1 MSKQYRAVVC
11 RGFGAGE
18 TAVEMLPRP
27 PLRGNEVRVRL
38 RACGVNFPDVL
49 IVQGKYQLK
58 PAFPFVPGTEGAGE
72 IIEIGADVTP
82 ERLGT
87 QVMVS
92 TRTGGYAEEATVA
105 ADKALPLPAGFSF
118 DEGATFMVAHMT
130 SFHAIVTCGQVRAG
144 QSVLVIGAGGGVGRA
159 AVQIAKR
166 QGAFVVA
173 TASSDGKAELARSAG
188 ADVVIATDPHELPV
202 AVAAV
207 INSYSGGDG
216 VDVVY
221 DPVGIASEA
230 AVRCLTWGGRVLI
243 VGFAGGTLPSFA
255 ANRILLKGA
264 TVVGVRAGEF
274 GRRFPDRRAAE
285 MLEILKLAAV
295 HRPVVTGAFPIARFA
310 DALHALESRSA
321 SGRVVLLP

>member
-18 TAVEMLPRP
+18 TAVEMLPRL

-58 PAFPFVPGTEGAGE
+58 PTFPFVPGTEGAGE
-72 IIEIGADVTP
+72 IIESGADVTR

-92 TRTGGYAEEATVA
+92 TRTGGYAEEAVVA
-105 ADKALPLPAGFSF
+105 ADKALPLPEGFSF
-118 DEGATFMVAHMT
+118 EEGATFMVAHTT
-130 SFHAIVTCGQVRAG
+130 SYHAIVTCGQVRAG
-144 QSVLVIGAGGGVGRA
+144 QSVLVLGAGGGVGRA

-173 TASSDGKAELARSAG
+173 TASTDEKAELAHSAG
-188 ADVVIATDPHELPV
+188 ADVVIAPDVAELAR
-202 AVAAV
+202 AVAA
-207 INSYSGGDG
+207 IGKPSGGDG

-221 DPVGIASEA
+221 DPVGNAPEA

-285 MLEILKLAAV
+285 MVEILKLAAV

-321 SGRVVLLP
+321 SGRIVLQP

>member
-72 IIEIGADVTP
+72 IIEIGADVTR

-118 DEGATFMVAHMT
+118 EEGATFMVAHMT

-173 TASSDGKAELARSAG
+173 TASSDGKAELALSAG

-285 MLEILKLAAV
+285 MVEILKLAEV

>member
-1 MSKQYRAVVC
+1 M
-11 RGFGAGE
+11 
-18 TAVEMLPRP
+18 
-27 PLRGNEVRVRL
+27 
-38 RACGVNFPDVL
+38 
-49 IVQGKYQLK
+49 
-58 PAFPFVPGTEGAGE
+58 
-72 IIEIGADVTP
+72 
-82 ERLGT
+82 
-87 QVMVS
+87 
-92 TRTGGYAEEATVA
+92 
-105 ADKALPLPAGFSF
+105 
-118 DEGATFMVAHMT
+118 
-130 SFHAIVTCGQVRAG
+130 
-144 QSVLVIGAGGGVGRA
+144 IGAGGGVGRA

-188 ADVVIATDPHELPV
+188 ADVVIATDPQELPV

-285 MLEILKLAAV
+285 MVEILKLAEV